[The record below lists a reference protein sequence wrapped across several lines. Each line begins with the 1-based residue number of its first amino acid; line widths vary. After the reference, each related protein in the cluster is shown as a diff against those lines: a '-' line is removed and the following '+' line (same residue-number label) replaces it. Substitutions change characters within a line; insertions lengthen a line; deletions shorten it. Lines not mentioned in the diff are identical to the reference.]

1 MKRAKEP
8 GWNNQDKLI
17 IKDLII
23 EGGVFQPGK
32 DGKAD
37 PNGIGQA
44 NCVMEFKR
52 RGTGLTDAELIVFCR
67 SYMKLK
73 CDKVLM

>member
-1 MKRAKEP
+1 LVGTRINDNKTS
-8 GWNNQDKLI
+8 LI
-17 IKDLII
+17 YEVL
-23 EGGVFQPGK
+23 FQPGK

-44 NCVMEFKR
+44 NCVMQFKR
-52 RGTGLTDAELIVFCR
+52 AGSGLTDGELLVFCR